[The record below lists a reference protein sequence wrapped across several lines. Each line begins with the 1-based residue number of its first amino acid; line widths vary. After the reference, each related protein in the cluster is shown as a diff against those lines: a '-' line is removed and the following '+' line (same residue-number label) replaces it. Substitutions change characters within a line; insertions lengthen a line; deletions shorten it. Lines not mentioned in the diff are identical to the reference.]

1 MVLKPRFDSQA
12 IFRMTWWICDR
23 TLCSAAVPWSAAV
36 NRSVQTSTVDVGLAP
51 DPVSVIFR
59 GSGWQKAWA
68 AEPWGFSNATW
79 KLGAALTKSWESVK
93 RGLQHNHSSVEL
105 QASLVF
111 SMFFLSVVVLFC
123 TKNSRWGLSSIDGWQ
138 RYLLMAHV
146 FANDH
151 SQDMSRSPSPDEAI
165 ACRQVIRKMGCGT
178 SLNAC
183 SR

>member
-36 NRSVQTSTVDVGLAP
+36 NRWCRLSPRPCERNLSGL
-51 DPVSVIFR
+51 R
-59 GSGWQKAWA
+59 
-68 AEPWGFSNATW
+68 
-79 KLGAALTKSWESVK
+79 LTKGLGGRALGFLKCNLEIGVGGIDEVMRIGNVK
-93 RGLQHNHSSVEL
+93 RGLQHNHCSVEL

-123 TKNSRWGLSSIDGWQ
+123 TNNSRWGLSSIDGWR

-151 SQDMSRSPSPDEAI
+151 SQDHHHQTKP
-165 ACRQVIRKMGCGT
+165 
-178 SLNAC
+178 
-183 SR
+183 